1 MFDLPPLYERL
12 MPVVLPFAV
21 WLLFLLVFLWLLQR
35 RMEARF
41 AKQMQETRAYLDE
54 SRQSQRES
62 KARAEESKA
71 RALDSITAQRRGLE
85 IAEQSL
91 KDRQE
96 MLALLRRIAEI
107 LESRPQA

>member
-1 MFDLPPLYERL
+1 MFDLPSAYERL
-12 MPVVLPFAV
+12 MPVLLPFAA
-21 WLLFLLVFLWLLQR
+21 WLVLLMVFSWLMQR
-35 RMEARF
+35 RLEARF
-41 AKQMQETRAYLDE
+41 AKQMKETRAYLDE

-71 RALDSITAQRRGLE
+71 RALDSIAAQRRGLE

-96 MLALLRRIAEI
+96 MLAL
-107 LESRPQA
+107 